1 MRFDEE
7 LHRLCQTHDVAA
19 VYLFGTPGRGSAAG
33 PGDPMVGVLFGGPR
47 TPEETTAVQPAL
59 LRDFQALLGAERLDL
74 ADLQQA
80 GPLVQFQGI
89 RGRLVYSADE
99 GRRADFEERAVRD
112 YLDFA
117 FEMRL
122 FNEER
127 AEEIHRGDGGG

>member
-1 MRFDEE
+1 MPFDEE
-7 LHRLCQTHDVAA
+7 LHRLCQAHNVAA
-19 VYLFGTPGRGSAAG
+19 VYMFGTQRAGGATG
-33 PGDPMVGVLFGGPR
+33 PGDPTMGVLFGGPE
-47 TPEETTAVQPAL
+47 TPGEDAAVPPAL

-89 RGRLVYSADE
+89 CGRLVYSADE
-99 GRRADFEERAVRD
+99 ARRAEFEERAVRD

-122 FNEER
+122 FDEER
-127 AEEIHRGDGGG
+127 AEEVPRGDGGG

>member
-7 LHRLCQTHDVAA
+7 LHRLCQAHGVAA
-19 VYLFGTPGRGSAAG
+19 VYLFETQGRGGAGG
-33 PGDPMVGVLFGGPR
+33 PGDPAMGLIFGQPR
-47 TPEETTAVQPAL
+47 APEETTAVQPTL

-74 ADLQQA
+74 ADLRQA
-80 GPLVQFQGI
+80 GPLVQYEGI

-99 GRRADFEERAVRD
+99 ARRAEFEEWAVRD

-122 FNEER
+122 FSEER
-127 AEEIHRGDGGG
+127 AEGIYPGDGGG

>member
-19 VYLFGTPGRGSAAG
+19 VYVFGAPRTGRAAG
-33 PGDPMVGVLFGGPR
+33 AGDPMMGVLFGNPR

-59 LRDFQALLGAERLDL
+59 LRDFQTLLGAERLDL

-99 GRRADFEERAVRD
+99 ARRAEFEERAVRD

-117 FEMRL
+117 YEMRL

-127 AEEIHRGDGGG
+127 AEEVPGGDGGG